1 MIVRTEGY
9 TREQVGRVVQLRA
22 DIEGL
27 KLSEAVVQRLA
38 AEGERTSLR
47 FVIVLLLTS
56 ILILASIRYALQLLA
71 PAAILATLAGR
82 TQIEEEDISEM
93 GELFL
98 DAKTSAAMISGD
110 PVGPTA
116 TATPEAAAEEKMATD
131 P

>member
-22 DIEGL
+22 DTEGL

-47 FVIVLLLTS
+47 FAFPDTS
-56 ILILASIRYALQLLA
+56 RLIKIMNTYYRYALQLLA

-98 DAKTSAAMISGD
+98 DAKTSAANISG
-110 PVGPTA
+110 TA
-116 TATPEAAAEEKMATD
+116 ATSPPSADEKMSTD
-131 P
+131 T